1 MTRKLAAFGLALALG
16 AGAAATAMAQVKPE
30 VLVKQRQAAMTLQG
44 KYIGPLVG
52 MLKGTVPYD
61 ASIAARNAGFLEA
74 LSQMPWDGFAEST
87 KGEKTRALPVIWT
100 DAGKFKQA
108 QDQFRTSVG
117 ALVAATKGGNE
128 AAVKT
133 AVGDVL
139 KACNNCHDNF
149 REK

>member
-1 MTRKLAAFGLALALG
+1 MTKKLVAAGVALALG
-16 AGAAATAMAQVKPE
+16 AGAAATAIAQVKPE
-30 VLVKQRQAAMTLQG
+30 VLVKQRQAVMTLQG

-61 ASIAARNAGFLEA
+61 AGVAARNAGFLDA

-87 KGEKTRALPVIWT
+87 KGEKSRALPVIWT
-100 DAGKFKQA
+100 DAAKFKQS
-108 QDQFRTSVG
+108 QDQLRTSVG

-128 AAVKT
+128 AGVKSAVS
-133 AVGDVL
+133 DVL
-139 KACNNCHDNF
+139 KACNSCHDNF